1 MILLVDCLRSRS
13 FRSLTISAS
22 STILSRLGE
31 RTGMCGLNELLL
43 RLRPG
48 DWKINAMVSSSDD
61 MFNELS

>member
-1 MILLVDCLRSRS
+1 MILLVDCLRSRG

-48 DWKINAMVSSSDD
+48 DWKINATVRSSDD
-61 MFNELS
+61 MLNELS